1 MQKYFLVNIL
11 KRKNKEKNTEYYLAY
26 FILSTENS
34 CDLMNILITPEQ
46 VEVIKNKVMTNYD
59 FSRNIQV
66 EYNSYQK
73 KYIPKL
79 VLDNQK

>member
-34 CDLMNILITPEQ
+34 CNLLNILVTPEQ
-46 VEVIKNKVMTNYD
+46 VEKIKNRVMTNYD
-59 FSRNIQV
+59 FSNNIQV
-66 EYNSYQK
+66 EFNPYQK
-73 KYIPKL
+73 QYVPRL